1 MEGEV
6 KSMRRFLVALCG
18 LMVLSG
24 CAATEAKLPLVSGDY
39 RLYEA
44 ASTKNGQL
52 IAVINSRSQTTERR
66 LPRGTLS
73 PDGKHLYAVTSNA
86 LQEIDAHTGA
96 VLRTLQ
102 IPSYFDAPPAS
113 SGGVPGGLSQ
123 NGRWLALQTGG
134 GQRTTSHM
142 LLVETSAFKVS
153 ERIDLDG
160 VFDFD
165 AVSNDGQRVYVI
177 EYTSATSGYYRVRV
191 YEVGAG
197 QLGPYTVVDKGDPN
211 EPMTGARI
219 SGVFSPDGQWLYSV
233 YARENKGAF
242 VHALNLTQPYAFCLD
257 LPGPGWAGS
266 MNAFQWSLALTPDGR
281 HLYAANGALGLLA
294 QIDNLD
300 GNQPVVSRTGKIA
313 TTGSTSSLF
322 VQDVAAKEFGPSGS
336 AVSPDGKTLV
346 TAGQN
351 GLLWIDTATL
361 RVRSQQLS
369 KWTVWSVAASPDGN
383 RVYAVND
390 AGAIAELS
398 MADSRVA
405 STFDPGEGFPM
416 GLLRVESASP

>member
-6 KSMRRFLVALCG
+6 KSMRRLLMALCG
-18 LMVLSG
+18 LVLVSG
-24 CAATEAKLPLVSGDY
+24 CAATEGKLPLASGDY

-44 ASTKNGQL
+44 ASTKSGQL
-52 IAVINSRSQTTERR
+52 VAVINSRSQTTERR

-73 PDGKHLYAVTSNA
+73 PDGKRLYAVTSNK
-86 LQEIDAHTGA
+86 LQEIDSHTGA

-102 IPSYFDAPPAS
+102 IPGNFDAPPAGL
-113 SGGVPGGLSQ
+113 GGVPGGLSQ

-142 LLVETSAFKVS
+142 LLVDTSAFKVS
-153 ERIDLDG
+153 TRIDLDG

-177 EYTSATSGYYRVRV
+177 EYTNATAGYYRVRV

-233 YARENKGAF
+233 YARENQGAF
-242 VHALNLTQPYAFCLD
+242 VHALNLTQPFAFCLD
-257 LPGPGWAGS
+257 LPGPGWSTS
-266 MNAFQWSLALTPDGR
+266 MNAFQWSLALTADGR

-294 QIDNLD
+294 QIDTLD
-300 GNQPVVSRTGKIA
+300 GSFPQVSRTGTIA
-313 TTGSTSSLF
+313 STGPTSSLF
-322 VQDVAAKEFGPSGS
+322 AQDVAAKEFGPSGS
-336 AVSPDGKTLV
+336 ALSQDGKTLV

-361 RVRSQQLS
+361 QTRNRQLA
-369 KWTVWSVAASPDGN
+369 KWTVWSVAASPDGS

-398 MADSRVA
+398 MADGRVA
-405 STFDPGEGFPM
+405 ATFDPGEGFPM
-416 GLLRVESASP
+416 GLLRVEPASS

>member
-6 KSMRRFLVALCG
+6 KSMRRLLLALFGLALV
-18 LMVLSG
+18 SG
-24 CAATEAKLPLVSGDY
+24 CAATEAKLPLVSGNY

-44 ASTKNGQL
+44 TSTKSGQL
-52 IAVINSRSQTTERR
+52 VAVINSRSQTTERR

-73 PDGKHLYAVTSNA
+73 PDGKHLYAVISKT
-86 LQEIDAHTGA
+86 LQEIDSHSGA

-102 IPSYFDAPPAS
+102 LPGYFDAPPAS
-113 SGGVPGGLSQ
+113 LGGLPGGLSQ
-123 NGRWLALQTGG
+123 NGRWLVLQTN
-134 GQRTTSHM
+134 GQRTASHM
-142 LLVETSAFKVS
+142 LLVDTSALKVS
-153 ERIDLDG
+153 ERIDREGL
-160 VFDFD
+160 FDFD

-177 EYTSATSGYYRVRV
+177 EYTSPTGYYRVRV

-197 QLGPYTVVDKGDPN
+197 ELGSYTVVDKGDPN

-242 VHALNLTQPYAFCLD
+242 VHALNLTQPFAFCLD
-257 LPGPGWAGS
+257 LPGPGWS
-266 MNAFQWSLALTPDGR
+266 TNMNAFQWSLALTSDGR
-281 HLYAANGALGLLA
+281 HLYAANGALALLA

-300 GNQPVVSRTGKIA
+300 GNQPMVKRTGTIA
-313 TTGSTSSLF
+313 STGSTSGLF
-322 VQDVAAKEFGPSGS
+322 ALDVSAKEFGPSGS
-336 AVSPDGKTLV
+336 ALSQDGKTLV

-361 RVRSQQLS
+361 RVRNQQLA
-369 KWTVWSVAASPDGN
+369 KWTVWSVAVSPDGS

-398 MADSRVA
+398 MADGRVA
-405 STFDPGEGFPM
+405 ATFDPGEGFPM
-416 GLLRVESASP
+416 GLLRVEPASP